1 MRFAISLL
9 TLLGIASIIGTVLK
23 QNEPYTNYIIQFGQ
37 FWFRLFEVLGLYDVY
52 HSGWFMVILGFLVLS
67 TSLCVYRNMPSMLR
81 EMQSWR
87 ENVTESSLRL
97 FKHQSEFVHTQP
109 VDSVIPSL
117 SVLLVSRGYRLRVRE
132 REGGHLLVAKK
143 GSYNRLGYI
152 FTHIAIIVIC
162 IGGLMD
168 GNVPLKLQEML
179 GLKQVETRDLP
190 IAEIPAA
197 SRLST
202 ANLSFR
208 GNMTLPEGGRGGVAF
223 LRVRDGYLV
232 QELPFHVELK
242 QFRIQHYATGQ
253 PKSFES
259 DVLIHDPDLSAPLAA
274 TISVNHPL
282 IHKGIAIYQ
291 SDFQDGGTALTLN
304 GWMLNGKVSAPFR
317 VEGKVFDNVKLDDGL
332 VLELDDFRA
341 FNVLNLNP
349 DGKGKP
355 HNVGPS
361 MTFKVRD
368 AQGQAHE
375 YQNYMHP
382 ITLEGRPYLLSGMR
396 ATPSEDFRYLRIP
409 LDEAGD
415 VVAYMQWANLMQDA
429 SRSGEIASRYAKLAL
444 QDQQLK
450 PDMREQFEGSVT
462 RLLGLFGRGGYS
474 ALADFVSKSVP
485 EAEREKAALTYVRIL
500 EGAALEAY
508 IMSREAAQKPVVMD
522 EAGLQFVRDGMNAMS
537 DSVFYGAPFYLQLAD
552 FQQRQAS
559 GFQLTRSPGKNL
571 VYGGSLLLVLGIFAM
586 FYIHERRLWLLVK
599 PGSLLL
605 AMSATR
611 KSRDFDAEVS
621 GMQVD
626 VQKLI
631 TQDKP
636 S

>member
-1 MRFAISLL
+1 
-9 TLLGIASIIGTVLK
+9 
-23 QNEPYTNYIIQFGQ
+23 
-37 FWFRLFEVLGLYDVY
+37 
-52 HSGWFMVILGFLVLS
+52 
-67 TSLCVYRNMPSMLR
+67 
-81 EMQSWR
+81 
-87 ENVTESSLRL
+87 
-97 FKHQSEFVHTQP
+97 
-109 VDSVIPSL
+109 
-117 SVLLVSRGYRLRVRE
+117 
-132 REGGHLLVAKK
+132 
-143 GSYNRLGYI
+143 
-152 FTHIAIIVIC
+152 
-162 IGGLMD
+162 MD
-168 GNVPLKLQEML
+168 GNVPLKLQEMM
-179 GLKQVETRDLP
+179 GLKKVETRDLP
-190 IAEIPAA
+190 IGEIPAI

-208 GNMTLPEGGRGGVAF
+208 GNMTLPEGAHGGVAF

-232 QELPFHVELK
+232 QELPFRVELK

-259 DVLIHDPDLSAPLAA
+259 DVLIHDPDLAAPLAA
-274 TISVNHPL
+274 TISVNNPL

-291 SDFQDGGTALTLN
+291 SDFQDGGTALTIN
-304 GWMLNGKVSAPFR
+304 GWMLNGKASAPFR
-317 VEGKVFDNVKLDDGL
+317 VEGKVFDDVRLDDGL
-332 VLELDDFRA
+332 MLELDDFRA

-361 MTFKVRD
+361 MTFKIRD

-396 ATPSEDFRYLRIP
+396 GSPSEEFRYLRIP

-415 VVAYMQWANLMQDA
+415 VAAYIQWIGLMNDA
-429 SRSGEIASRYAKLAL
+429 SRADEIARRYADRAL
-444 QDQQLK
+444 QDPSLK
-450 PDMREQFEGSVT
+450 PGMREQFEGSVT
-462 RLLGLFGRGGYS
+462 RLLGLFARGGYS
-474 ALADFVSKSVP
+474 ALADFVSKAVP

-508 IMSREAAQKPVVMD
+508 LITREAGKKPVVMD
-522 EAGLQFVRDGMNAMS
+522 EAGLQFVRDGMNAIS
-537 DSVFYGAPFYLQLAD
+537 DSVFYGAPFYLQLTD

-571 VYGGSLLLVLGIFAM
+571 VYGGSLMLVLGIFAM

-611 KSRDFDAEVS
+611 KSRDFEAEFS
-621 GMQVD
+621 SMQAD
-626 VQKLI
+626 VRQLAI
-631 TQDKP
+631 P
-636 S
+636 SPRQWEQPCFKSN

>member
-1 MRFAISLL
+1 
-9 TLLGIASIIGTVLK
+9 
-23 QNEPYTNYIIQFGQ
+23 
-37 FWFRLFEVLGLYDVY
+37 
-52 HSGWFMVILGFLVLS
+52 
-67 TSLCVYRNMPSMLR
+67 
-81 EMQSWR
+81 
-87 ENVTESSLRL
+87 
-97 FKHQSEFVHTQP
+97 
-109 VDSVIPSL
+109 
-117 SVLLVSRGYRLRVRE
+117 
-132 REGGHLLVAKK
+132 
-143 GSYNRLGYI
+143 
-152 FTHIAIIVIC
+152 
-162 IGGLMD
+162 
-168 GNVPLKLQEML
+168 
-179 GLKQVETRDLP
+179 
-190 IAEIPAA
+190 
-197 SRLST
+197 
-202 ANLSFR
+202 
-208 GNMTLPEGGRGGVAF
+208 
-223 LRVRDGYLV
+223 
-232 QELPFHVELK
+232 
-242 QFRIQHYATGQ
+242 
-253 PKSFES
+253 
-259 DVLIHDPDLSAPLAA
+259 
-274 TISVNHPL
+274 
-282 IHKGIAIYQ
+282 
-291 SDFQDGGTALTLN
+291 
-304 GWMLNGKVSAPFR
+304 
-317 VEGKVFDNVKLDDGL
+317 
-332 VLELDDFRA
+332 
-341 FNVLNLNP
+341 
-349 DGKGKP
+349 
-355 HNVGPS
+355 

-368 AQGQAHE
+368 AQGQARE

-409 LDEAGD
+409 LDEDGD
-415 VVAYMQWANLMQDA
+415 VVAYMQWVNLMQDA
-429 SRSGEIASRYAKLAL
+429 SRSGEIASRYANLAL

-462 RLLGLFGRGGYS
+462 RLLSLFGRGGYS

-508 IMSREAAQKPVVMD
+508 IMSREAAPKPVVMD

-611 KSRDFDAEVS
+611 KSRDFDAEFS

-626 VQKLI
+626 VKKLI
-631 TQDKP
+631 NQDKP